1 MKRDIYQEIT
11 QKIILQLE
19 QGERPWVKPWNA
31 EHAAGKITRPLRFN
45 GQPYQG
51 VNVLNLWMEAAER
64 GYSAP
69 IWMTFNQ
76 AKELGGSVRKG
87 EKGSLSVHANTF
99 KKTEINEDT
108 GEEIEKDIPFLKAY
122 TVFNVEQIDN
132 LPAQYYTLA
141 QAPEITPAERIEAI
155 EQFFKNTGATIK
167 EGGNRAYYSITGDYI
182 QMPPF
187 VAFKDPESYYAT
199 LSHEATHW
207 TRHPSRLNRDLGRKS
222 WGDAG
227 YAMEELVAELGSA
240 YLAADLGLV
249 PDVREEN
256 TAYIASWL
264 KVLNSDS
271 RAIFTAA
278 SHAQKAAEHLHGY
291 QTAPAPAPVI
301 GTEAKAEEEAEN
313 KAAQISRKLE
323 AKHDFKAQATAI
335 KPRQKKSRTKDVEG
349 VNQLD
354 MLNMFDCNDFSL

>member
-1 MKRDIYQEIT
+1 MPQDIYKRIT
-11 QKIILQLE
+11 DKIIADLE

-31 EHAAGKITRPLRFN
+31 EHAAGQITRPLRFN

-51 VNVLNLWMEAAER
+51 VNVLNLWMEAADR

-87 EKGSLSVHANTF
+87 EKGALSVHANTF
-99 KKTEINEDT
+99 HKTEINEDT
-108 GEEIEKDIPFLKAY
+108 GEEIEKDIPFLKGY

-167 EGGNRAYYSITGDYI
+167 EGGNRAYYSITSDYI

-187 VAFKDPESYYAT
+187 IAFKDPESYYAT

-222 WGDAG
+222 WGDEG

-240 YLAADLGLV
+240 YLAADLGLA

-264 KVLNSDS
+264 KVLKGDS

-278 SHAQKAAEHLHGY
+278 SHAQKAAEHLHSY
-291 QTAPAPAPVI
+291 QTAPAPAPEI
-301 GTEAKAEEEAEN
+301 KTEVQAEAEAEN
-313 KAAQISRKLE
+313 KSEQIIRRLA
-323 AKHDFKAQATAI
+323 AKHDFKAQATQK
-335 KPRQKKSRTKDVEG
+335 KPRQKKSRIKEIEG

-354 MLNMFDCNDFSL
+354 IFDFDNDFSP